1 MRVLAL
7 VTALACLAGALAGG
21 AAARRPATKSELS
34 KMMSPW
40 GWGSGGN
47 PAAVWISSNGKR
59 GIVLVY
65 SASLTTAVL
74 EAEARAAHPNAS
86 GVVAVAVSGYVFVP
100 SPALIPRG
108 AKPLAAFLIS
118 RVPFAGQTGWWVQG
132 DPRIFVR
139 GRKVNGARL
148 REFCAEVRHQAR
160 DLVPS
165 ACR

>member
-7 VTALACLAGALAGG
+7 VTVLACLAGALAGG
-21 AAARRPATKSELS
+21 SASRRPATKSELS
-34 KMMSPW
+34 KMTSPW

-47 PAAVWISSNGKR
+47 PAAVWISSSGKR

-65 SASLTTAVL
+65 STSLTRAVL
-74 EAEARAAHPNAS
+74 EAEARAAQPTDS
-86 GVVAVAVSGYVFVP
+86 GFVAVAINGYLFVP

-118 RVPFAGQTGWWVQG
+118 RMPFAGQTGWWVQG
-132 DPRIFVR
+132 DPKTFLR
-139 GRKVNGARL
+139 GPKLNRAGL

-165 ACR
+165 ACG

>member
-1 MRVLAL
+1 VRLLTL
-7 VTALACLAGALAGG
+7 VTALACIAAVLAGG

-34 KMMSPW
+34 KMTSPW

-108 AKPLAAFLIS
+108 AEPFAAFLIS
-118 RVPFAGQTGWWVQG
+118 RMPYAGHTGWWVQG
-132 DPRIFVR
+132 DQKVFLR
-139 GRKVNGARL
+139 GPTLNRVTLRK
-148 REFCAEVRHQAR
+148 FCAEVRQQAR

-165 ACR
+165 ACS